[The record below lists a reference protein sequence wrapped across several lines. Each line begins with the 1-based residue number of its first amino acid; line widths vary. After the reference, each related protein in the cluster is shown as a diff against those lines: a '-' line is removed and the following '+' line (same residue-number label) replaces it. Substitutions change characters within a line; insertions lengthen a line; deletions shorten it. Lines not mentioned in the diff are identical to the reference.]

1 MIINVPT
8 SEDLNRAA
16 LRLYFTAWASLME
29 IAADFELEY
38 PEDSGEWSQEKTEY
52 LDCCQSDLQSCCTLM
67 QQSNELALK
76 ARIAEVSPFLLLF
89 RNDRK
94 LRVKPED
101 VDFSDLRTLDAYDL
115 PRAVNS
121 FCAHPLNETF
131 IADYEFVRG
140 LRNKIIHLGSVDQQ
154 FEPDALLKLM
164 IRQFIELW
172 PGRGWLAERLKYARS
187 SRSAFFDDGKWRSA
201 EGDVLSELEKT
212 FTRFTKSEFKRL
224 IGFEKSERRYLC
236 PSCVYD
242 SHIRNTGIDLSECRS
257 AFLIIDAG
265 VVRCAMC
272 EQDYQV
278 TREICEIYECN
289 GDVISKGMC
298 LTCGEG

>member
-1 MIINVPT
+1 
-8 SEDLNRAA
+8 
-16 LRLYFTAWASLME
+16 ME

-38 PEDSGEWSQEKTEY
+38 PEDGGEWSQEKTEY

-94 LRVKPED
+94 LSAKPED
-101 VDFSDLRTLDAYDL
+101 IDFADLRTLDAHDL

-121 FCAHPLNETF
+121 FCPRPLNETF
-131 IADYEFVRG
+131 ITDYEWVRS
-140 LRNKIIHLGSVDQQ
+140 LRNKIIHLGSVDKQ

-172 PGRGWLAERLKYARS
+172 PGKGWLAERLAYERS
-187 SRSAFFDDGKWRSA
+187 SRAAFFDDGKWRSA
-201 EGDVLSELEKT
+201 EGNVLSELEET
-212 FTRFTKSEFKRL
+212 LARFTKSEFKKL

-236 PSCVYD
+236 PSCVYK
-242 SHIRNTGIDLSECRS
+242 SHIRNVGIDLSECRS
-257 AFLIIDAG
+257 AFLIVDAG
-265 VVRCAMC
+265 VVRCAIC
-272 EQDYQV
+272 EQEHQV
-278 TREICEIYECN
+278 TREICGIKECK
-289 GDVISKGMC
+289 GDMIADCMC